1 VIHAIERGQPEGRK
15 PIQWKLITNLPVKC
29 KADAIEKLDW
39 YALQWK
45 IETFYKVLKSGCR
58 AEDSKLRNAELL
70 ANLIAMIVSSHSKCY
85 G

>member
-39 YALQWK
+39 YALRWK
-45 IETFYKVLKSGCR
+45 IETFHKVLKSGCR

-70 ANLIAMIVSSHSKCY
+70 ANLIAMIVSSHGKCY

>member
-39 YALQWK
+39 NALQWK
-45 IETFYKVLKSGCR
+45 IEAFQIFCKSHLK
-58 AEDSKLRNAELL
+58 A
-70 ANLIAMIVSSHSKCY
+70 
-85 G
+85 